1 MPVDELTVHGATRR
15 AVDDEIESSEC
26 ASSELASSDVVL
38 VDAHVV
44 TARGDE
50 VPGMVKA
57 THQAIKP
64 APAKALTATPAVSWW
79 SFRKPALRAWIDF

>member
-1 MPVDELTVHGATRR
+1 V
-15 AVDDEIESSEC
+15 VDDVIESSEFV
-26 ASSELASSDVVL
+26 SSDVVLVGVVL

>member
-1 MPVDELTVHGATRR
+1 VG
-15 AVDDEIESSEC
+15 DDEIESSEC
-26 ASSELASSDVVL
+26 PSPELVSSDAVVVGVVL
-38 VDAHVV
+38 VGAHVV
-44 TARGDE
+44 SATADE
-50 VPGMVKA
+50 VWGMVKA